1 MARQD
6 QTRTEFTYLRIA
18 LATGEIVSVWT
29 KQPLKLVCEQGRL
42 WLTQDGAPGDHWLRP
57 GLAWHSSVSGQVV
70 VEGAGLLRLA
80 GARRHADFR
89 LRWNDDAVAALCPA
103 VAIPT
108 PGQAVVAAYRRPGGT
123 ASALARPILVCA

>member
-1 MARQD
+1 MRRQN

-18 LATGEIVSVWT
+18 LAVGEIVSVWT

-57 GLAWHSSVSGQVV
+57 GQAWQSSVSGQVV

-80 GARRHADFR
+80 GAGRHADFR
-89 LRWNDDAVAALCPA
+89 LRWNDDAVAALGPA
-103 VAIPT
+103 VVLPA
-108 PGQAVVAAYRRPGGT
+108 PGQAVVAIYQRTGGT
-123 ASALARPILVCA
+123 ASALARPYLVCA

>member
-18 LATGEIVSVWT
+18 LAAGEVVSVWT

-57 GLAWHSSVSGQVV
+57 GLAWYASVSGQVV
-70 VEGAGLLRLA
+70 VEGSGLLRLA
-80 GARRHADFR
+80 GASRHADFR
-89 LRWNDDAVAALCPA
+89 LRWNDDAVALRPA

-108 PGQAVVAAYRRPGGT
+108 PGQAVVAANRRPGGT
-123 ASALARPILVCA
+123 ASALARPNLACA